1 MKSLDNQPKLNGLLG
16 ALNDLATISLER
28 STMSKTQVTIVVA
41 AYIAVFTLMFFM
53 IEWISRF
60 QWVRAMMAFNVLI
73 IYYVVISAY
82 QPTNKQSIPNAD
94 N

>member
-1 MKSLDNQPKLNGLLG
+1 MESLGC

-28 STMSKTQVTIVVA
+28 STMSKTQVIIVVA

-60 QWVRAMMAFNVLI
+60 QWVKSMMAFNALI

-82 QPTNKQSIPNAD
+82 QPTDKQSIPNAD